1 MIDNSI
7 TEHKLLT
14 NHTGTV
20 VAEQVALHSAELDK
34 LLLVLDTLPDWDLKQ
49 THTYIYKNVL
59 HVQNPC
65 TYPSPALTT
74 HLHYEADTY
83 IFMPS
88 PSQALTCQLSII
100 TFLKYQIRSRLSLN
114 MPASIIRSFEEY
126 FEKL

>member
-1 MIDNSI
+1 M
-7 TEHKLLT
+7 
-14 NHTGTV
+14 
-20 VAEQVALHSAELDK
+20 AEAGQVALHSAELDK

-74 HLHYEADTY
+74 HLHYEADMY

-100 TFLKYQIRSRLSLN
+100 TFILSGSHLSAFNYYLFKVPNSFSAQSQHASKYYTKFRRV
-114 MPASIIRSFEEY
+114 F
-126 FEKL
+126 